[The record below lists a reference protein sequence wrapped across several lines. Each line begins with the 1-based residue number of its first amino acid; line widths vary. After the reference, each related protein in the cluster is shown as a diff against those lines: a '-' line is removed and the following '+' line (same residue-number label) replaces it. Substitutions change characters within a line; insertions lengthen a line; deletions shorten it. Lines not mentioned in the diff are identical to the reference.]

1 MKQQKKKDITLD
13 DLALMMGKGFNAV
26 DKKFDKVHEKM
37 DKGFDEVYEKMG
49 KGFNE
54 LDEKIDNVRIELK
67 HDFHILQ
74 TAVDGYAKKSDTY
87 FQEMV
92 MMAHKVDR
100 MERWILQLAEKAGV
114 QLKA

>member
-1 MKQQKKKDITLD
+1 MAVKSNKITKSKKKNISLD
-13 DLALMMGKGFNAV
+13 DLALMMGKGFNE
-26 DKKFDKVHEKM
+26 VHEKM
-37 DKGFDEVYEKMG
+37 DKGFLV
-49 KGFNE
+49 
-54 LDEKIDNVRIELK
+54 LDNKIDNVYAELK
-67 HDFHILQ
+67 GDISELKKDFNDLQ
-74 TAVDGYAKKSDTY
+74 VAVDGYAKRADTY